1 MFRNFF
7 EEKIPEA
14 SYVAELIPL
23 NQWRLPLG
31 EIIDLIKNQE
41 FYLSLKSHFAV
52 LYSVFKVHPTP
63 SASSALLRLREPR
76 HRPVAGALP
85 STREVMLTKTRSE
98 KGSFLFA
105 NLRVCGL
112 A

>member
-1 MFRNFF
+1 
-7 EEKIPEA
+7 
-14 SYVAELIPL
+14 
-23 NQWRLPLG
+23 
-31 EIIDLIKNQE
+31 
-41 FYLSLKSHFAV
+41 KSHFAV

-76 HRPVAGALP
+76 HRPVAGTRP

-98 KGSFLFA
+98 KCSSLFA

-112 A
+112 ALGFALPSTLDNQWWAEMDSNHRPLGYQPSALTS